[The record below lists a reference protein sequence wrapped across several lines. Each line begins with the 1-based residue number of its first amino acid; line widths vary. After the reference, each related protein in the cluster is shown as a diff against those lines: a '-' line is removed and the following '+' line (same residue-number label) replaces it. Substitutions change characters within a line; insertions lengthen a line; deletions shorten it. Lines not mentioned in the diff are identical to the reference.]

1 MALPCPSALARPRRG
16 RLATPRTAGIRGR
29 VSAGEHV
36 VRCRDK
42 IPRRRDGGAFHAPSS
57 SGETNEGGTPVTH
70 DLTGAAWF
78 KSSRC
83 GGGPTCVEVA
93 FLETGVGVRD
103 SKDPGPAFVVSPGS
117 WSSFVRHCSGTPD
130 GQGCDSATS

>member
-1 MALPCPSALARPRRG
+1 MA
-16 RLATPRTAGIRGR
+16 
-29 VSAGEHV
+29 
-36 VRCRDK
+36 
-42 IPRRRDGGAFHAPSS
+42 
-57 SGETNEGGTPVTH
+57 H
-70 DLTGAAWF
+70 DLTGARWF

-103 SKDPGPAFVVSPGS
+103 TKDPGPAFVVSPAG
-117 WSSFVRHCSGTPD
+117 WTAFVRHYSGSAD